1 MSEKEREAVKRAV
14 LDYVEGTYDVDPAL
28 TKRSVHPRLAKRG
41 FVQEDGAYVEYPM
54 TFEELVEAAKTFNR
68 DGRIPQDAP
77 KKVTIY
83 EVLDQTA
90 SAKLEAWWGID
101 YLHLAK
107 FNGEWKIVHVVW
119 QTFPITG
126 D

>member
-1 MSEKEREAVKRAV
+1 MFEKERKAVERAV
-14 LDYVEGTYDVDPAL
+14 LDYAEGVYNIDPSL
-28 TKRSVHPRLAKRG
+28 IRRGVHPGLAKLG
-41 FVQEDGAYVEYPM
+41 FIQKDGQYVERPM
-54 TFEELVEAAKTFNR
+54 TFEELVEIAKTFNK
-68 DGRIPQDAP
+68 DGQIPQDAP

-101 YLHLAK
+101 YVHLAK
-107 FNGEWKIVHVVW
+107 FDGRWMIVNVLW
-119 QTFPITG
+119 QTLPAA